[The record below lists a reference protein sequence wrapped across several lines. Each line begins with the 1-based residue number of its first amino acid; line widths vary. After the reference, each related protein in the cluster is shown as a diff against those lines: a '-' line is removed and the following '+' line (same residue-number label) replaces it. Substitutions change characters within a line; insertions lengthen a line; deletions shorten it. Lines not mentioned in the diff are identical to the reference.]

1 MVPGHI
7 PAKFPLQFRWELEFL
22 TVLNHCVTLI
32 GAMKPLV
39 SSPSG
44 KS

>member
-7 PAKFPLQFRWELEFL
+7 PAKFPLQFQWELEFF
-22 TVLNHCVTLI
+22 TALNHCVTLI

-39 SSPSG
+39 SFLSG